1 MKPYAISSTC
11 KSNRANRQ
19 PSSPASHA
27 LSLSE
32 RWDRRQPRQWL
43 RQAPRHARKRRHNA
57 CPTLREPS
65 NASRNGS
72 KGICNIR
79 LAPPRRKPRSRC
91 VRVRRLAATILVL
104 AARARSI
111 RSATAQMSE
120 EGSNALPR
128 SRVREKRKTDNFGGD
143 HPAMPPGTMP
153 GQMPERHAIPGIKN
167 LVAVASG
174 KGGVGKTTVAVN
186 VALAL
191 AKLGYKVGL
200 LDADVYGPNVPIMLG
215 STAEPTATAQQRII
229 PVVAQGVKMISMG
242 LLNPGDKPVI
252 WRGPMLHSVITQFL
266 RSVEWGEL
274 DYLIID
280 LPPGTGDVQLTLIQT
295 VAVTG
300 AVVVTTPSAVA
311 LADVRKA
318 IEMFRQVSV
327 EVLGVVENMST
338 FACPHCGKPVDI
350 FGHGE
355 GAKTAIEYGV
365 PVLGEIE
372 IDPRIRLG
380 GDTGMPVTAQGE
392 TAPAAQSLYRVARAV
407 SARLEE
413 VAATAGGPKVQID

>member
-1 MKPYAISSTC
+1 
-11 KSNRANRQ
+11 
-19 PSSPASHA
+19 
-27 LSLSE
+27 
-32 RWDRRQPRQWL
+32 
-43 RQAPRHARKRRHNA
+43 
-57 CPTLREPS
+57 
-65 NASRNGS
+65 
-72 KGICNIR
+72 
-79 LAPPRRKPRSRC
+79 
-91 VRVRRLAATILVL
+91 
-104 AARARSI
+104 
-111 RSATAQMSE
+111 
-120 EGSNALPR
+120 
-128 SRVREKRKTDNFGGD
+128 
-143 HPAMPPGTMP
+143 MPPGTMP
-153 GQMPERHAIPGIKN
+153 GQMPERHAIPGVKN

-186 VALAL
+186 LALAL
-191 AKLGYKVGL
+191 VKLGHKVGL

-215 STAEPTATAQQRII
+215 STDEPKATAQQRII
-229 PVVAQGVKMISMG
+229 PVMAQGVKMISMG

-274 DYLIID
+274 DYLVID

-380 GDTGMPVTAQGE
+380 GDTGHPVAAQGE
-392 TAPAAQSLYRVARAV
+392 SAPAAQSLYRVAKAV
-407 SARLEE
+407 AARLSE
-413 VAATAGGPKVQID
+413 VVATSTGPKVQID

>member
-1 MKPYAISSTC
+1 
-11 KSNRANRQ
+11 
-19 PSSPASHA
+19 
-27 LSLSE
+27 
-32 RWDRRQPRQWL
+32 
-43 RQAPRHARKRRHNA
+43 
-57 CPTLREPS
+57 
-65 NASRNGS
+65 
-72 KGICNIR
+72 
-79 LAPPRRKPRSRC
+79 
-91 VRVRRLAATILVL
+91 
-104 AARARSI
+104 
-111 RSATAQMSE
+111 
-120 EGSNALPR
+120 
-128 SRVREKRKTDNFGGD
+128 
-143 HPAMPPGTMP
+143 MPPGQAQQT
-153 GQMPERHAIPGIKN
+153 PERHPIPGVKN

-186 VALAL
+186 LALSL
-191 AKLGYKVGL
+191 AKLGHKVGL

-215 STAEPTATAQQRII
+215 SNEEPMATAQQHII
-229 PVVAQGVKMISMG
+229 PVQAQGIKMISMG

-266 RSVEWGEL
+266 RSVEWGQL

-300 AVVVTTPSAVA
+300 AVIVTTPSVVA

-318 IEMFRQVSV
+318 IEMFRQVNV

-355 GAKTAIEYGV
+355 GAKTAIAYGV

-372 IDPRIRLG
+372 IDPRIRMG
-380 GDTGMPVTAQGE
+380 GDTGKPVAAEGE
-392 TAPAAQSLYRVARAV
+392 SSPAAQSLYRVAKAV
-407 SARLEE
+407 ATRVEE
-413 VAATAGGPKVQID
+413 VRGTSAGPAVQID